1 MTETQPDRKVTFGV
15 VNWLLKLKMRVL
27 MSSKRRKSCGN
38 RCHSFNLCYVCKDLI
53 FFRTLL
59 NANVGNYT
67 RVEKEKDNNA
77 TWRLSVAI
85 IELFRRQFGM

>member
-1 MTETQPDRKVTFGV
+1 
-15 VNWLLKLKMRVL
+15 
-27 MSSKRRKSCGN
+27 MSSTRRKSCGN
-38 RCHSFNLCYVCKDLI
+38 IVATVLICAMYKDLI

-67 RVEKEKDNNA
+67 RLVKEKDNNA
-77 TWRLSVAI
+77 TWRLSMTI